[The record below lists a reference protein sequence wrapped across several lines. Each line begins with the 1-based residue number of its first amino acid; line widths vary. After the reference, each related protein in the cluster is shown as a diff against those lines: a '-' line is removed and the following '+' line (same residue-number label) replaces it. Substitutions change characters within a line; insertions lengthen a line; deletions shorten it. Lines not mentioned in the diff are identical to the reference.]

1 MKITAVTAPG
11 GIDFGQNAAF
21 KIVCDT
27 LKELGESVNILNLAN
42 LSLPYYDGII
52 PDAAHEAMQTIKD
65 ADGLVISAPAYFS
78 APAAMLMSFMEYF
91 ENDGFKPFIEDK
103 NCLLLSVSGFGG
115 EKTSLDILAGTLS
128 SLNAFD
134 VVRIGLNTSVASVVK
149 SHVIELIERQSEDFY
164 RILRQNRKYI
174 RAHSPRQ
181 IYSADF
187 SSAADVSSVK
197 KAPVS
202 IDDLYKKHSLDDFT
216 ETAQTDISK
225 LSSLFA
231 QKLGESPD
239 NSNSDS
245 VQVPGNLTAA
255 SANSFARPANAAKS
269 VKQLTSSL
277 PHYFNPQLAKDLSAT
292 FQLNIT
298 GHGGFTG
305 YLTINKQNCDFTEGE
320 TERNDILVIAES
332 SAWSDVLKKKVTAQK
347 AFMMGQLKVRGN
359 FVLLTKFDQLFNK
372 IQ

>member
-1 MKITAVTAPG
+1 MKITAVSAPG

-27 LKELGESVNILNLAN
+27 LKELGESVNIFNLAH
-42 LSLPYYDGII
+42 LSIPFFDGTNS
-52 PDAAHEAMQTIKD
+52 DNANEVMQAIND

-78 APAAMLMSFMEYF
+78 APAAQLMSFMEYF
-91 ENDGFKPFIEDK
+91 ENDSFRPCIEDK
-103 NCLLLSVSGFGG
+103 NCLLLSVSQFGG
-115 EKTSLDILAGTLS
+115 EKTALDILAGTLS

-174 RAHSPRQ
+174 RTYLPTQIHS
-181 IYSADF
+181 SDF
-187 SSAADVSSVK
+187 PSAADVSSVK
-197 KAPVS
+197 KASVS
-202 IDDLYKKHSLDDFT
+202 INDIFKKHSLDDFN
-216 ETAQTDISK
+216 ETAQTDITKISN
-225 LSSLFA
+225 LFA
-231 QKLGESPD
+231 QKLGESTNED
-239 NSNSDS
+239 ASNPA
-245 VQVPGNLTAA
+245 QITGNIAAA
-255 SANSFARPANAAKS
+255 SANSFAKPANGVKT

-277 PHYFNPQLAKDLSAT
+277 PHYFNPHLAKDLSAT
-292 FQLNIT
+292 VQLNIT
-298 GHGGFTG
+298 GHDGFKG
-305 YLTINKQNCDFTEGE
+305 YLTISRQNCDFTEGE
-320 TERNDILVIAES
+320 TEKNDILVIAES

-372 IQ
+372 IH